1 MTRYCIIG
9 AGAAGL
15 SAIHELTAAGYDVVC
30 YEKSDRVGGH
40 WHTDYEALH
49 LITSRDMT
57 HFRDFPMP
65 ASYPHFPRRDQVR
78 DYIESFAEQMD
89 LRRWIEFD
97 TAVASIDPVATAH
110 RPGSAGWRVRTT
122 SGHDEVFDGVLV
134 ANGHLWDAKVPPVAG
149 HFSGVQLHSSEYD
162 NVSDLDGSRI
172 LVVGAGNS
180 GCDLAVDVAQNRL
193 EVDIVMLDGIHFQ
206 PKSYFGLPRQQ
217 VAWLKQ
223 FSPTEQD
230 FINRMLSRVVL
241 GDPTEY
247 GMPAPAA
254 ATLAEGATTVNSLLM
269 YWIQH
274 GRIGVRPG
282 ISAVDG
288 PTVHF
293 ADGSSDEYHSILWAT
308 GFNVRLPFLADDLIP
323 WDRGVPLRRAAGI
336 LPEGV
341 EQLYFIGLT
350 APRGPQIPIYG
361 TQAQVVT
368 EMIALI
374 EAGTLGEKG
383 LGKHFEALQPTD
395 TRVDIVRDVW
405 LDQLADTRRVLEAMS
420 SVVGPQSAPVAAA
433 TR

>member
-1 MTRYCIIG
+1 
-9 AGAAGL
+9 
-15 SAIHELTAAGYDVVC
+15 
-30 YEKSDRVGGH
+30 
-40 WHTDYEALH
+40 
-49 LITSRDMT
+49 
-57 HFRDFPMP
+57 
-65 ASYPHFPRRDQVR
+65 
-78 DYIESFAEQMD
+78 
-89 LRRWIEFD
+89 
-97 TAVASIDPVATAH
+97 
-110 RPGSAGWRVRTT
+110 
-122 SGHDEVFDGVLV
+122 
-134 ANGHLWDAKVPPVAG
+134 
-149 HFSGVQLHSSEYD
+149 
-162 NVSDLDGSRI
+162 
-172 LVVGAGNS
+172 
-180 GCDLAVDVAQNRL
+180 
-193 EVDIVMLDGIHFQ
+193 MLDGIHFQ

-323 WDRGVPLRRAAGI
+323 WDRGVPLRSPAGI

-350 APRGPQIPIYG
+350 APRDRRSRSTAPGPGRDRDDRAHRGGRRRRSRRRGISVRAPRTRG
-361 TQAQVVT
+361 PDRHHP
-368 EMIALI
+368 LS
-374 EAGTLGEKG
+374 LG
-383 LGKHFEALQPTD
+383 
-395 TRVDIVRDVW
+395 
-405 LDQLADTRRVLEAMS
+405 
-420 SVVGPQSAPVAAA
+420 
-433 TR
+433 